1 MIDSFQKVVEENLEL
16 STIDKT
22 IEEVAQNEK
31 TRDGG
36 LTSDKKVT
44 EKEVYVY
51 LDFCV
56 RL

>member
-22 IEEVAQNEK
+22 IEEAAQNEK